1 MSAIDWN
8 EIWNTVISK
17 SILKVAS
24 VIASGILGGFVGLLK
39 GKKVAVN
46 AIERK
51 NDIYQPL
58 IDELEKYSGFNW
70 SVREKVNAPFLQE
83 VVNNS
88 YKYGI
93 NNEIQNKCNDLLE
106 NINLYNNIDP
116 IKIAHSI
123 ITSIFEKG
131 YTEIYGSII
140 EGKINQSDRY
150 GNEWE
155 EEIIAEPVQTIR
167 QSNYSDEIENL
178 LLNEGM
184 YSDEVCIDKERL
196 LYEPIYLQLKRIYQ
210 LSLNVIINGK
220 KYKNPN
226 PIIELEMLP
235 EEYMALNYDFFE
247 IYNNDERI
255 KKKYELQEDIIYTSQ
270 SIIQSLKEI
279 ICQIVQKY
287 EVEEI

>member
-8 EIWNTVISK
+8 EIWNTVISI

-184 YSDEVCIDKERL
+184 YSDEVCIDK
-196 LYEPIYLQLKRIYQ
+196 
-210 LSLNVIINGK
+210 
-220 KYKNPN
+220 
-226 PIIELEMLP
+226 
-235 EEYMALNYDFFE
+235 
-247 IYNNDERI
+247 
-255 KKKYELQEDIIYTSQ
+255 
-270 SIIQSLKEI
+270 
-279 ICQIVQKY
+279 
-287 EVEEI
+287 

>member
-8 EIWNTVISK
+8 EIWNTVISI

-106 NINLYNNIDP
+106 NINLYNNINP

-184 YSDEVCIDKERL
+184 YSDEVCIDK
-196 LYEPIYLQLKRIYQ
+196 
-210 LSLNVIINGK
+210 
-220 KYKNPN
+220 
-226 PIIELEMLP
+226 
-235 EEYMALNYDFFE
+235 
-247 IYNNDERI
+247 
-255 KKKYELQEDIIYTSQ
+255 
-270 SIIQSLKEI
+270 
-279 ICQIVQKY
+279 
-287 EVEEI
+287 